1 MSGSTGRLAGK
12 TVFVSGGA
20 KGLGAEMARAMHAEG
35 ANVMVTDVL
44 EDEGIKLADA
54 HENMDFMRHDVVDE
68 TQWQAAIAKTL
79 EQFGGL
85 DVMVNNAGIAH
96 DATPLEDTT
105 LEQWRHVTS
114 IDLDGVFLGCKYAVR
129 HMKEKGGS
137 IINVSSIY
145 GIVGSANQAPY
156 HAAKGGVRLLTKSMA
171 VEMGALGYPIRV
183 NSIHPGFV
191 GTDIVRDGIKQ
202 AVSQGVFP
210 GENEAIEMLTMGIPA
225 GRLGVP
231 RDIANG
237 VVFLASDESEW
248 MTGSELVI
256 DGGFTAQ

>member
-1 MSGSTGRLAGK
+1 MGRLTGK
-12 TVFVSGGA
+12 TAFVSGGA
-20 KGLGAEMARAMHAEG
+20 KGLGAEMARAMHEEG

-54 HENMDFMRHDVVDE
+54 HENMQFVVHDVTDE
-68 TQWQAAIAKTL
+68 GQWEAAMAATK
-79 EQFGGL
+79 EAFGGV
-85 DVMVNNAGIAH
+85 DVLVNNAGIAH
-96 DATPLEDTT
+96 DGTPLEDTT

-114 IDLDGVFLGCKYAVR
+114 IDLDGVFLGAKHGIRA
-129 HMKEKGGS
+129 MKENGGS

-145 GIVGSANQAPY
+145 GIIGSNGQGPY
-156 HAAKGGVRLLTKSMA
+156 HAAKGAVRLLTKSMA
-171 VEMGALGYPIRV
+171 VEMGALGYKIRV

-191 GTDIVRDGIKQ
+191 TTDILRDGIKKMV
-202 AVSQGVFP
+202 AAGAMP
-210 GENEAIEMLTMGIPA
+210 GENEAIETLTLGTPA

-237 VVFLASDESEW
+237 IVFLASDESEW
-248 MTGSELVI
+248 MTGAELVI

>member
-1 MSGSTGRLAGK
+1 MSRLAGK
-12 TVFVSGGA
+12 TAFISGGA
-20 KGLGAEMARAMHAEG
+20 KGLGAEMARALHAEG

-44 EDEGIKLADA
+44 EEEGIALADA
-54 HENMDFMRHDVVDE
+54 HQNMDFIRHDVVDE
-68 TQWQAAIAKTL
+68 AQWEAAIAKTVS
-79 EQFGGL
+79 EFGGL

-96 DATPLEDTT
+96 DATPLEETT
-105 LEQWRHVTS
+105 LDQWRHVTS
-114 IDLDGVFLGCKYAVR
+114 IDLDGVFLGCKHGVR
-129 HMKEKGGS
+129 QMKEKGGS

-156 HAAKGGVRLLTKSMA
+156 HAAKGGVRLLTKAMA

-191 GTDIVRDGIKQ
+191 GTDIVRDGIKL
-202 AVSQGVFP
+202 AVEEGVFP
-210 GENEAIEMLTMGIPA
+210 GENEAIEMLTAGIPA
-225 GRLGVP
+225 GRMGVP

-237 VVFLASDESEW
+237 VVFLASDDSAW

>member
-1 MSGSTGRLAGK
+1 MGRLEGK
-12 TVFVSGGA
+12 TAFVSGGA
-20 KGLGAEMARAMHAEG
+20 KGLGAEMARALHAEG

-44 EDEGIKLADA
+44 EDEGIKLVDA
-54 HENMDFMRHDVVDE
+54 HENMEFIRHDVVDE
-68 TQWQAAIAKTL
+68 AQWEAAIAKTL
-79 EQFGGL
+79 DSFGGL

-105 LEQWRHVTS
+105 LEQWRHVTA

-129 HMKEKGGS
+129 QMKEKGGS

-171 VEMGALGYPIRV
+171 IEMGSLGYAIRV

-191 GTDIVRDGIKQ
+191 GTDIVRDGIKK
-202 AVSQGVFP
+202 AVEQGVFP

-237 VVFLASDESEW
+237 VVFLASDESQW

>member
-1 MSGSTGRLAGK
+1 MARLTGK
-12 TVFVSGGA
+12 TAFISGGA
-20 KGLGAEMARAMHAEG
+20 KGLGAEMARAMHEEG

-54 HENMDFMRHDVVDE
+54 HKNMQFMAHDVTDE
-68 TQWQAAIAKTL
+68 AQWAAAIEATVKA
-79 EQFGGL
+79 FGGL
-85 DVMVNNAGIAH
+85 DVLVNNAGIAH
-96 DATPLEDTT
+96 DSTALEDTT
-105 LEQWRHVTS
+105 LEQWRHVTA
-114 IDLDGVFLGCKYAVR
+114 IDLDGVFLGAKYGVR
-129 HMKEKGGS
+129 AMKENGGS

-145 GIVGSANQAPY
+145 GIVGSAAQAPY
-156 HAAKGGVRLLTKSMA
+156 HAAKGGVRLLTKAMA
-171 VEMGALGYPIRV
+171 VEMGSLGYKIRV

-191 GTDIVRDGIKQ
+191 GTDILRDGIKR
-202 AVSQGVFP
+202 AVEMGAMD
-210 GENEAIEMLTMGIPA
+210 GENEAIEALTLGTPA